1 MNETMLSVLLSGLG
15 LTLVGSLLVIGVLMR
30 HQGLKKGRFVLVM
43 FSKESPIHAPEN
55 RWDVRRLI
63 AGFFI
68 TSIGAV
74 TIGTHFL
81 ILDNERQA
89 DCNAK
94 CAESGYSV
102 GLPGPSAVHF
112 NSDDK
117 PLPAC
122 WCKSDKNK
130 TLIELE

>member
-1 MNETMLSVLLSGLG
+1 MLSLLLSGIG
-15 LTLVGSLLVIGVLMR
+15 LSLLGSVLVLGVLLR
-30 HQGLKKGRFVLVM
+30 HQGLQKGRFRLVM
-43 FSKESPIHAPEN
+43 FSPQSPIHLREN
-55 RWDVRRLI
+55 RGDVRRLI

-89 DCNAK
+89 DCSAK
-94 CAESGYSV
+94 CAASGYAV
-102 GLPGPSAVHF
+102 GLPGPSAKHF
-112 NSDDK
+112 DPDNN
-117 PLPAC
+117 PLPTC